1 MEGRTD
7 RWLDRHQGLIKYSK
21 HLTDSQ
27 SFRQTNRRTDI
38 YINRQKI
45 HNDIHINIKQ
55 IGKILYV
62 NKKCLAFIIIYA
74 FKLFEHAFGM
84 SLKRRIV
91 RQISWKP

>member
-27 SFRQTNRRTDI
+27 SFRQTDGLTFILTDK
-38 YINRQKI
+38 KI

-55 IGKILYV
+55 IWKI
-62 NKKCLAFIIIYA
+62 
-74 FKLFEHAFGM
+74 
-84 SLKRRIV
+84 
-91 RQISWKP
+91 